1 MIQKPFNFF
10 KKIMNKLFITDLHP
24 EYRDFIH
31 LYCSWGKEEFFQRL
45 EEGLFIH
52 NEQDKEISL
61 YLGGDMFSYISY
73 GVWQNLF
80 LNWLAHLFLIRKFV
94 DEKGLVVK
102 SIKYIYGNH
111 EFYLNTNDVNFET
124 SSYLFAHGLN
134 IENFNELQ
142 IEFLGFLE
150 YCGFILRRN
159 NIIYPKGLRVLN
171 SPEKFESMR
180 VVRDLY
186 EGGLSLIFPE
196 ANIQKINN
204 SINIIGD
211 GVLLMGN
218 TLFAPY
224 LWKFNKNITTKELE
238 PLNMLNDKNYLFQN
252 YKNWALGRLSHL
264 EIFENWFD
272 SVGYYAPDLIPLIE
286 DFEYIRKELVEKKE
300 PSIREFYYITQFFFL
315 YGFLTLMS
323 SFNVI
328 WRDKNIKNPTKHIEI
343 MTHFPFN
350 VFSKEFE
357 NEYQIK
363 HHITEKNLEKVLHYQ
378 KDTLNSYFN
387 IDESY
392 LRLLLSRLN
401 RENFP
406 NLETVTFFC
415 GHTHIPHTSSWES
428 EWISF
433 KVVNRSS

>member
-1 MIQKPFNFF
+1 
-10 KKIMNKLFITDLHP
+10 MNKLFITDLHP
-24 EYRDFIH
+24 EYRDFMN

-45 EEGLFIH
+45 EDGLFIQ
-52 NEQDKEISL
+52 NKQDKEISL
-61 YLGGDMFSYISY
+61 YLGGDMFSYVSY

-111 EFYLNTNDVNFET
+111 EFYLNTNDEKFDT
-124 SSYLFAHGLN
+124 YSYVFASWMN
-134 IENFNELQ
+134 KESFNELQ
-142 IEFLGFLE
+142 LEFIGFLE
-150 YCGFILRRN
+150 YYGFVIEK
-159 NIIYPKGLRVLN
+159 NIISYPKEFRFLN
-171 SPEKFESMR
+171 FPERFESMR

-186 EGGLSLIFPE
+186 EGGFSLIFPE
-196 ANIQKINN
+196 ASIQKINN
-204 SINIIGD
+204 SIQIVGD

-224 LWKFNKNITTKELE
+224 LWKFNKNITNKQLE

-328 WRDKNIKNPTKHIEI
+328 WRDKNLKNPTKHIEI

-357 NEYQIK
+357 KEYQIN
-363 HHITEKNLEKVLHYQ
+363 HHITEKDLERVMKYQ
-378 KDTLNSYFN
+378 KDALNSYFN
-387 IDESY
+387 IDEY
-392 LRLLLSRLN
+392 YFRLLLSRLN

-415 GHTHIPHTSSWES
+415 GHTHIPHTSSWENG
-428 EWISF
+428 WISF
-433 KVVNRSS
+433 KVINRSN